1 MKKIIAIQ
9 QALNIGKSNEGDGGR
24 FKYRTAEEIIE
35 RVKPLLAKQELALTL
50 SDKVQEIGGRVF
62 LVATATLWNDAGV
75 CMETT
80 GVAELDKHIVIGQT
94 RSGETYEKKTMSN
107 EQCTGSASSY
117 ARKYALCGMFAID
130 NAEADPDS
138 IPQEKPLHQRIAEA
152 KTADEINALMPEI
165 KNADEKYKKA
175 FNYQVKTIGLVFDKE
190 AKKYVKQSK

>member
-1 MKKIIAIQ
+1 MKRLIAIQ
-9 QALNIGKSNEGDGGR
+9 QALSIGKSNEGDGGR

-35 RVKPLLAKQELALTL
+35 KLKPLLAEQCLALTL

-62 LVATATLWNDAGV
+62 LVASATLWNENGV

-80 GVAELDKHIVIGQT
+80 GVAELDKHLNKYDKQ
-94 RSGETYEKKTMSN
+94 SMSN

-138 IPQEKPLHQRIAEA
+138 IQQEKSLGQLIAEA
-152 KTADEINALMPEI
+152 KSADDINALMPEI
-165 KNADEKYKKA
+165 KKADEKDKKS
-175 FNYQVKTIGLVFDKE
+175 FNAQAKNLGLVFDKDSS
-190 AKKYVKQSK
+190 KYVQQSK

>member
-1 MKKIIAIQ
+1 MKRIIAIQ
-9 QALNIGKSNEGDGGR
+9 QQLSIGKSNEGDGGR

-35 RVKPLLAKQELALTL
+35 RLKPLLKEQNLAVTL

-62 LVATATLWNDAGV
+62 LVATATLWGV
-75 CMETT
+75 DGACMETT
-80 GVAELDKHIVIGQT
+80 GVAELDKHLNKYDKQ
-94 RSGETYEKKTMSN
+94 SMSN

-130 NAEADPDS
+130 NAEEDPDA

-152 KTADEINALMPEI
+152 KTEDEINALMPEI

-175 FNYQVKTIGLVFDKE
+175 FNYQVKTLGLVFDKE
-190 AKKYVKQSK
+190 AKKYINNQNKK